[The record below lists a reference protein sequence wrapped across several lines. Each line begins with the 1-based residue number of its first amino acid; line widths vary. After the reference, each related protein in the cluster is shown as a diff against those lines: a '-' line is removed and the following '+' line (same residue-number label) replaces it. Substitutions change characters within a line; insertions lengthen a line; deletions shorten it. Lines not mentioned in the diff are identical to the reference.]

1 MSFAEKSERAKST
14 THRAAEEI
22 RQLIF
27 SGELTAGSNHL
38 ESELATRLGIS
49 RTPVREAT
57 LMLQASGLLE
67 VQPRKGV
74 RIAALSADD
83 MQEIYVILTE
93 MECLAVR
100 LAVEVDHPAAAF
112 DPLKRSLEAM
122 IEALNTNDLPRWAQ
136 ADELFH
142 AQLVELSQSE
152 RLIRLVENF
161 NDQVRRARAVTLNL
175 RPEPSQSVDDHTRVY
190 NAMLA
195 GDPQTATELHRQ
207 HCVSAR
213 TMLVQI
219 LRQSGLKRV

>member
-1 MSFAEKSERAKST
+1 MSLAEKSIRAKSA

-38 ESELATRLGIS
+38 EGELATRLGIS

-74 RIAALSADD
+74 RITALSADD

-100 LAVEVDHPAAAF
+100 LAVEAVHPTAAF
-112 DPLKRSLEAM
+112 EPLKISLKDMVNSLVAND
-122 IEALNTNDLPRWAQ
+122 LNTWAK
-136 ADELFH
+136 ADEAFH
-142 AQLVELSQSE
+142 FQLVQLSQSE
-152 RLIRLVENF
+152 RLIRLVANF

-175 RPEPSQSVDDHTRVY
+175 RPAPTQSVDDHTRVY
-190 NAMLA
+190 EAMLA
-195 GDPQTATELHRQ
+195 GDPQAAVQLHRQ